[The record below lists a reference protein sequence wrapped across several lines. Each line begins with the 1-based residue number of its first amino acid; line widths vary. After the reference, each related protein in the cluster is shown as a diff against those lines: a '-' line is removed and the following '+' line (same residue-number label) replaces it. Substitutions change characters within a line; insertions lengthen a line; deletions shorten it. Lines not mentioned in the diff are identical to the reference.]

1 MPAPTFPLTRI
12 SFLIAQAIASITV
25 AHAQTSEQVLPQ
37 VIVTDT
43 TPKRDNASAIGGFG
57 SAPLMQTPA
66 AINVISQEQLQDW
79 RVRRIA
85 DVIKLDA
92 SLNEA
97 YNAVGYAEQFSL
109 RGFPLDNAA
118 SYRKDGLPIASDASI
133 PLENKERIDI
143 LKGLSGLQGGVSTP
157 GGLIDFVT
165 KRPTAT
171 PLRSILFEVSE
182 RGTVLGSVDL
192 GGRFEDR
199 RFGYR
204 INAAA
209 EQLRSY
215 VKGADGQRRFLSG
228 AFDWQI
234 SPKALLQLDLDTQHK
249 SQITAPGYQLLG
261 GTSLPVGIS
270 PRTLLNDQSWS
281 KPVVTDSSNIGLRFA
296 YQWNTD
302 WTSTVAAN
310 KYRLKRDDFTAFPYG
325 CSSAADP
332 YAPGFCANGDF
343 GVYDYQSTG
352 EVKTLLSTQAKL
364 QGKFATA
371 GVRHQLTLGVDTL
384 RRRDEYGTYVYDLVG
399 TSNIYHPMAVPPSS
413 GTTGPV
419 SLQRKGDERAV
430 FVQDIVSLTEQVQ
443 LHAGVRRTELDRVQT
458 GATLNRA
465 YVLPALA
472 LVYSPLA
479 SLSVYGAYSQGLE
492 HGGISPITATN
503 PNQLLDPSSS
513 RQQEIG
519 IKTSLVPDWQMTAAL
534 FQISKSLEVINASNT
549 FVRNGDAVHRGIELA
564 AQGKLTRDL
573 TLGLTAMALQ
583 ARQRNTGDPAQ
594 ENQRITNVP
603 AFKSGVTLDYA
614 VPQLAGLKFNGAWV
628 YSSDKIF
635 SPDTVIHT
643 TIPSYHVVDL
653 GARYVT
659 TVNNVATTLR
669 VNVDNVFDRFYWR
682 DASTALGGYLLPGAP
697 RTFKV
702 SVQLDF

>member
-12 SFLIAQAIASITV
+12 SFLIAQAIASITI
-25 AHAQTSEQVLPQ
+25 AHAQTSGQVLPQ

-43 TPKRDNASAIGGFG
+43 TPKRDASSAIGGFG
-57 SAPLMQTPA
+57 NAPLMQTPA

-79 RVRRIA
+79 RIRRIA

-109 RGFPLDNAA
+109 RGFPLDNAS

-133 PLENKERIDI
+133 PLENKDRIDI

-157 GGLIDFVT
+157 GGLINFVT

-215 VKGADGQRRFLSG
+215 VKGADGQRQFLSG

-234 SPKALLQLDLDTQHK
+234 SPKALLQLDVDTQHK
-249 SQITAPGYQLLG
+249 SQITAPGYQLIS
-261 GTSLPVGIS
+261 GTTLPVGVS
-270 PRTLLNDQSWS
+270 ARTLLNDQPWS
-281 KPVVTDSSNIGLRFA
+281 KPVVSDSSNIGLRFA
-296 YQWNTD
+296 YQWNAD

-310 KYRLKRDDFTAFPYG
+310 KYRLTRDDFAAFPFG
-325 CSSAADP
+325 CGFAA
-332 YAPGFCANGDF
+332 GFCANGDYDI
-343 GVYDYQSTG
+343 YDYQSTG
-352 EVKTLLSTQAKL
+352 EVKTLLSTQALL
-364 QGKFATA
+364 QGKFAT
-371 GVRHQLTLGVDTL
+371 GSVRHQLTLGVDTL
-384 RRRDEYGTYVYDLVG
+384 RRRDAYGDYVYDYRG
-399 TSNIYHPMAVPPSS
+399 TSNIYQSMVVSPSPL
-413 GTTGPV
+413 TTGPV
-419 SLQRKGDERAV
+419 SVQRKGDERAA
-430 FVQDIVSLTEQVQ
+430 FVQDIISLTEQVQ
-443 LHAGVRRTELDRVQT
+443 LHAGLRHTELERVQLGST
-458 GATLNRA
+458 FKRTYTL
-465 YVLPALA
+465 PSLA
-472 LVYSPLA
+472 LVYSPVS
-479 SLSVYGAYSQGLE
+479 SLSLYGAYSQGLE
-492 HGGISPITATN
+492 HGGIAPFGTN
-503 PNQLLDPSSS
+503 NVNQLLDPGTS

-519 IKTSLVPDWQMTAAL
+519 IKTSLLPDWQMTAAL
-534 FQISKSLEVINASNT
+534 FQISKPLEVIDANADY
-549 FVRNGDAVHRGIELA
+549 VRNGNAVHRGLELA

-583 ARQRNTGDPAQ
+583 ARQRNTGDAVQ
-594 ENQRITNVP
+594 DNQRVTNVP

-614 VPQLAGLKFNGAWV
+614 VPQLAGVKLNGAWV
-628 YSSDKIF
+628 YSSDKVF
-635 SPDTVIHT
+635 SPDSLTRT

-653 GARYVT
+653 GARYIT
-659 TVNNVATTLR
+659 TVNGVATTLR
-669 VNVDNVFDRFYWR
+669 ANVDNVFDKFYWR

-697 RTFKV
+697 RTFKI
-702 SVQLDF
+702 SAQLDF

>member
-1 MPAPTFPLTRI
+1 MPAPTFPLTKI
-12 SFLIAQAIASITV
+12 AFLIAPAIASIGI
-25 AHAQTSEQVLPQ
+25 AHAQTGEQVLPQ

-43 TPKRDNASAIGGFG
+43 SAKRDIASAVGGFG
-57 SAPLMQTPA
+57 NAPLLQTPA
-66 AINVISQEQLQDW
+66 AISVIGQEQLQDW
-79 RVRRIA
+79 RIRRIA

-109 RGFPLDNAA
+109 RGFPLDNAS

-192 GGRFEDR
+192 GGRFDDR

-215 VKGADGQRRFLSG
+215 VKGADGQRQFVSG

-234 SPKALLQLDLDTQHK
+234 SPRALLQLDLDTQHK
-249 SQITAPGYQLLG
+249 SQITAPGYQLIG
-261 GTSLPVGIS
+261 GTSLPTGVS
-270 PRTLLNDQSWS
+270 ARTLLNDQPWS

-296 YQWNTD
+296 YQWNAD

-310 KYRLKRDDFTAFPYG
+310 RYRLTRDDYAAFPFG
-325 CSSAADP
+325 CGFAA
-332 YAPGFCANGDF
+332 GFCANGDYD
-343 GVYDYQSTG
+343 VYDYQSTG
-352 EVKTLLSTQAKL
+352 EVKTLLSTQALL
-364 QGKFATA
+364 QGKFAT
-371 GVRHQLTLGVDTL
+371 GSVRHQLTLGAESL
-384 RRRDEYGTYVYDLVG
+384 RRRDEYGDYVYDYRG
-399 TSNIYHPMAVPPSS
+399 TSNIYQSMAVSPSPL
-413 GTTGPV
+413 TTGPV

-443 LHAGVRRTELDRVQT
+443 LHAGLRRTELERVQLGST
-458 GATLNRA
+458 FNRT
-465 YVLPALA
+465 YVLPSLA
-472 LVYSPLA
+472 LVYSPVANLN
-479 SLSVYGAYSQGLE
+479 VYGAYSQGLE
-492 HGGISPITATN
+492 HGGVAPFGTSN
-503 PNQLLDPSSS
+503 VNQILDPGKS
-513 RQQEIG
+513 RQQEVG
-519 IKTSLVPDWQMTAAL
+519 IKSALLPGWQMTAAL
-534 FQISKSLEVINASNT
+534 FQISKPLEYTNAT
-549 FVRNGDAVHRGIELA
+549 YDYVRNGDAVHRGLELA
-564 AQGKLTRDL
+564 AQGKLSRDL

-583 ARQRNTGDPAQ
+583 ARQHNTGDAVQ
-594 ENQRITNVP
+594 DNQRVTNVP
-603 AFKSGVTLDYA
+603 AFKSGVTLDYT
-614 VPQLAGLKFNGAWV
+614 VPQLAGVKLNGAWV

-635 SPDTVIHT
+635 SPDSVVRA
-643 TIPSYHVVDL
+643 TIPSYHLVDL

-659 TVNNVATTLR
+659 TVNGVATTLR
-669 VNVDNVFDRFYWR
+669 ANVDNVFDKFYWR

-702 SVQLDF
+702 SAQLDF

>member
-1 MPAPTFPLTRI
+1 MPASTFPLTRI
-12 SFLIAQAIASITV
+12 SFLIAQAIAGIAV
-25 AHAQTSEQVLPQ
+25 AHAQTSQQVLPQ

-57 SAPLMQTPA
+57 NAPLMQTPA
-66 AINVISQEQLQDW
+66 AINVIGQEQLQDW
-79 RVRRIA
+79 RIRRIA

-109 RGFPLDNAA
+109 RGFPLDNAS
-118 SYRKDGLPIASDASI
+118 SYRKDGLPFASDASI

-157 GGLIDFVT
+157 GGLINFVT

-234 SPKALLQLDLDTQHK
+234 SPEALLQIDLDTQHK
-249 SQITAPGYQLLG
+249 SQITAPGYQLIG
-261 GTSLPVGIS
+261 NATLPVGVS
-270 PRTLLNDQSWS
+270 PRTLLNDQPWS

-296 YQWNTD
+296 YQWNAD

-310 KYRLKRDDFTAFPYG
+310 KYRLTRDDFAAFPFG
-325 CSSAADP
+325 CGFAA
-332 YAPGFCANGDF
+332 GFCANGDYD
-343 GVYDYQSTG
+343 VYDYQSTG

-364 QGKFATA
+364 QGKFAT
-371 GVRHQLTLGVDTL
+371 GSLRHQLTLGVDTV
-384 RRRDEYGTYVYDLVG
+384 RRRDEYGNYVYDFAG
-399 TSNIYHPMAVPPSS
+399 TSNIYRPMAVPPSTL
-413 GTTGPV
+413 TTGPV

-430 FVQDIVSLTEQVQ
+430 FVQDIVSLTGQVQ
-443 LHAGVRRTELDRVQT
+443 LHAGLRRTALDRVQT
-458 GATLNRA
+458 GATLNRT
-465 YVLPALA
+465 YVLPSLA
-472 LVYSPLA
+472 LVYSPVA

-492 HGGISPITATN
+492 HGGLSPVTTTN
-503 PNQLLDPSSS
+503 PNQLLDPSTS

-534 FQISKSLEVINASNT
+534 FQISKSL
-549 FVRNGDAVHRGIELA
+549 
-564 AQGKLTRDL
+564 
-573 TLGLTAMALQ
+573 
-583 ARQRNTGDPAQ
+583 
-594 ENQRITNVP
+594 
-603 AFKSGVTLDYA
+603 
-614 VPQLAGLKFNGAWV
+614 
-628 YSSDKIF
+628 
-635 SPDTVIHT
+635 
-643 TIPSYHVVDL
+643 
-653 GARYVT
+653 
-659 TVNNVATTLR
+659 
-669 VNVDNVFDRFYWR
+669 
-682 DASTALGGYLLPGAP
+682 
-697 RTFKV
+697 
-702 SVQLDF
+702 

>member
-12 SFLIAQAIASITV
+12 SFLMAQAIASITM

-37 VIVTDT
+37 VVVTDT

-57 SAPLMQTPA
+57 NAPLMQTPA
-66 AINVISQEQLQDW
+66 AISVIGQEQLQDW
-79 RVRRIA
+79 RIRRIA

-109 RGFPLDNAA
+109 RGFPLDNAS

-165 KRPTAT
+165 KRPPAT

-215 VKGADGQRRFLSG
+215 VKGADGQRQFISG

-234 SPKALLQLDLDTQHK
+234 SPKALLQIDLDNQHK
-249 SQITAPGYQLLG
+249 SQITAPGYQLIG
-261 GTSLPVGIS
+261 GTTLPVGVS
-270 PRTLLNDQSWS
+270 ARTLLNDQPWS

-296 YQWNTD
+296 YQWNAD
-302 WTSTVAAN
+302 WSTTVAAN
-310 KYRLKRDDFTAFPYG
+310 RYRLKRDDFAAFPFG
-325 CSSAADP
+325 CSFAA
-332 YAPGFCANGDF
+332 GFCANGDYD
-343 GVYDYQSTG
+343 VYDYQSTG
-352 EVKTLLSTQAKL
+352 EVKTLLSTQAMV
-364 QGKFATA
+364 QGKFAT
-371 GVRHQLTLGVDTL
+371 GSLRHQLTLGVDTL
-384 RRRDEYGTYVYDLVG
+384 RRRDEYGDFVYDYRG
-399 TSNIYHPMAVPPSS
+399 TSNIYQSMVVSPSPL
-413 GTTGPV
+413 TTGPV
-419 SLQRKGDERAV
+419 SVQRKGNEQAV
-430 FVQDIVSLTEQVQ
+430 FVQDIISLTEQVQ
-443 LHAGVRRTELDRVQT
+443 LHAGLRRAELERVQLGST
-458 GATLNRA
+458 FNRS
-465 YVLPALA
+465 YVLPSLA

-479 SLSVYGAYSQGLE
+479 SLSVYGSYSQGLE
-492 HGGISPITATN
+492 HGGIAPFGTAN
-503 PNQLLDPSSS
+503 VNQLLDPGTS

-519 IKTSLVPDWQMTAAL
+519 IKTSLVPNWQMTAAL
-534 FQISKSLEVINASNT
+534 FQISKPLEYTNANYDY
-549 FVRNGDAVHRGIELA
+549 VRNGDAVHRGLELA
-564 AQGKLTRDL
+564 AQGKLSRDL

-583 ARQRNTGDPAQ
+583 ARQRNTGDVVQ
-594 ENQRITNVP
+594 DNQRVTNVP

-614 VPQLAGLKFNGAWV
+614 VPQLAGLKLNGAWV

-635 SPDTVIHT
+635 SPDSVVRA

-659 TVNNVATTLR
+659 TVNGIATTLR
-669 VNVDNVFDRFYWR
+669 ANVDNVLDKFYWR
-682 DASTALGGYLLPGAP
+682 DASTALGGYLLAGAP
-697 RTFKV
+697 RTFKL
-702 SVQLDF
+702 SAQLDF

>member
-1 MPAPTFPLTRI
+1 MTAPNFSLTRI
-12 SFLIAQAIASITV
+12 SFVIAQALASIAV
-25 AHAQTSEQVLPQ
+25 AHAQTSQQ

-43 TPKRDNASAIGGFG
+43 TPKRDAASSVGGFG
-57 SAPLMQTPA
+57 DAALLQTPA
-66 AINVISQEQLQDW
+66 AINVIGQEQLQDW

-109 RGFPLDNAA
+109 RGFPLDNAS

-165 KRPTAT
+165 KRPTAA

-215 VKGADGQRRFLSG
+215 VKGADGQRQFVSG

-234 SPKALLQLDLDTQHK
+234 SPKALLQIDLDNQHK
-249 SQITAPGYQLLG
+249 SQITAPGYQLIG
-261 GTSLPVGIS
+261 GTGLPAGVS
-270 PRTLLNDQSWS
+270 ARTLLNDQPWS

-296 YQWNTD
+296 YQWNAD

-310 KYRLKRDDFTAFPYG
+310 KYKLKRDDFAAFPFG
-325 CSSAADP
+325 CGFAA
-332 YAPGFCANGDF
+332 GFCANGDYD
-343 GVYDYQSTG
+343 VYDYQSTG
-352 EVKTLLSTQAKL
+352 EVKTLLSTQALL
-364 QGKFATA
+364 QGKFAT
-371 GVRHQLTLGVDTL
+371 GSLRHQLTLGADTL
-384 RRRDEYGTYVYDLVG
+384 RRRDEYGDYVYDYRG
-399 TSNIYHPMAVPPSS
+399 TSNIYQSMAVSPSPL
-413 GTTGPV
+413 TTGPV
-419 SLQRKGDERAV
+419 SLQRKGNEQAV
-430 FVQDIVSLTEQVQ
+430 FVQDIISLTGQVQ
-443 LHAGVRRTELDRVQT
+443 LHAGLRRAELERVQLGST
-458 GATLNRA
+458 FNRT
-465 YVLPALA
+465 YVLPSLA
-472 LVYSPLA
+472 LVYNPMA
-479 SLSVYGAYSQGLE
+479 SLSLYGSYSQGLE
-492 HGGISPITATN
+492 HGGVAPFGTN
-503 PNQLLDPSSS
+503 NVNRILDPGTS

-519 IKTSLVPDWQMTAAL
+519 IKTALIPGWQMTAAL
-534 FQISKSLEVINASNT
+534 FQISKPLEYTNANYDY
-549 FVRNGDAVHRGIELA
+549 VRNGDAVHRGLELA

-583 ARQRNTGDPAQ
+583 ARQRNTGDAVQ
-594 ENQRITNVP
+594 DNQRVTNVP

-614 VPQLAGLKFNGAWV
+614 VPQLAGVKLNGAWV

-635 SPDTVIHT
+635 SPDSVVRA

-659 TVNNVATTLR
+659 TVNGVATTLR
-669 VNVDNVFDRFYWR
+669 ANIDNVFDKFYWR

-697 RTFKV
+697 RTFKI
-702 SVQLDF
+702 SAQLDF

>member
-12 SFLIAQAIASITV
+12 SLLIAQTIASIAV

-37 VIVTDT
+37 VVVTDT
-43 TPKRDNASAIGGFG
+43 TAKRDNASTIGGFG
-57 SAPLMQTPA
+57 NAPLMQTPA
-66 AINVISQEQLQDW
+66 AINVIGQDQLQDW
-79 RVRRIA
+79 RIRRIA

-109 RGFPLDNAA
+109 RGFPLDNAS

-171 PLRSILFEVSE
+171 PLRSILLEVSE

-215 VKGADGQRRFLSG
+215 VKGADGQRQFVSG

-234 SPKALLQLDLDTQHK
+234 SPKALLQIDLDNQHK
-249 SQITAPGYQLLG
+249 SQITAPGYQLIG
-261 GTSLPVGIS
+261 NTSLPVGVS
-270 PRTLLNDQSWS
+270 ARTLLNDQSWT

-296 YQWNTD
+296 YQWNAD

-310 KYRLKRDDFTAFPYG
+310 KYRLKRDDFTAFPFG
-325 CSSAADP
+325 CGFAA
-332 YAPGFCANGDF
+332 GFCANGDYD
-343 GVYDYQSTG
+343 VYDYQSTG
-352 EVKTLLSTQAKL
+352 EVKTLLSTQAMV
-364 QGKFATA
+364 QGKFTT
-371 GVRHQLTLGVDTL
+371 GTVRHQLTMGVDTL
-384 RRRDEYGTYVYDLVG
+384 RRRDEYGDYVYDYRG
-399 TSNIYHPMAVPPSS
+399 TSNITQSMAVSPSTL
-413 GTTGPV
+413 TTGPV
-419 SLQRKGDERAV
+419 SVQRKGDERAV
-430 FVQDIVSLTEQVQ
+430 FMQDIISLTEQVQ
-443 LHAGVRRTELDRVQT
+443 LHAGLRRTELERVQLGST
-458 GATLNRA
+458 FNRT
-465 YVLPALA
+465 YVLPSLA
-472 LVYSPLA
+472 LVYSPLD
-479 SLSVYGAYSQGLE
+479 SLSIYGSYSQGLE
-492 HGGISPITATN
+492 HGGIAPFGTTN
-503 PNQLLDPSSS
+503 VNQLLDPGTS

-519 IKTSLVPDWQMTAAL
+519 IKTSLVPNWQMTAAL
-534 FQISKSLEVINASNT
+534 FQISKPLEYTNAT
-549 FVRNGDAVHRGIELA
+549 FDYVRNGDAVHRGLELA

-583 ARQRNTGDPAQ
+583 ARQRNTGDATQ
-594 ENQRITNVP
+594 DNQRVTNVP

-614 VPQLAGLKFNGAWV
+614 VPQLAGLKLNGAWV

-635 SPDTVIHT
+635 SPDSVVRA

-659 TVNNVATTLR
+659 TVNGLATTLR
-669 VNVDNVFDRFYWR
+669 ANVDNVFDKFYWR

-702 SVQLDF
+702 SAQLDF

>member
-12 SFLIAQAIASITV
+12 SLLIAQTIASIAV

-37 VIVTDT
+37 VVVTDT
-43 TPKRDNASAIGGFG
+43 TPKRDNASTIGGFG
-57 SAPLMQTPA
+57 NAPLMQTPA
-66 AINVISQEQLQDW
+66 AINVIGQDQLQDW
-79 RVRRIA
+79 RIRRIA

-109 RGFPLDNAA
+109 RGFPLDNAS

-215 VKGADGQRRFLSG
+215 VKGADGQRQFVSG

-234 SPKALLQLDLDTQHK
+234 SPKALLQIDLDNQHK
-249 SQITAPGYQLLG
+249 SQITAPGYQLIG
-261 GTSLPVGIS
+261 GTSLPVGVS
-270 PRTLLNDQSWS
+270 TRTLLNDQSWT

-296 YQWNTD
+296 YQWNAD

-310 KYRLKRDDFTAFPYG
+310 KYRLKRDDFTAFPFG
-325 CSSAADP
+325 CGFAA
-332 YAPGFCANGDF
+332 GFCANGDYD
-343 GVYDYQSTG
+343 VYDYQSTG
-352 EVKTLLSTQAKL
+352 EVKTLLSTQAMV
-364 QGKFATA
+364 QGKFTT
-371 GVRHQLTLGVDTL
+371 GTVRHQLTMGVDTL
-384 RRRDEYGTYVYDLVG
+384 RRRDEYGDYVYDYRG
-399 TSNIYHPMAVPPSS
+399 TSNITQSMAVSPSTL
-413 GTTGPV
+413 TTGPV
-419 SLQRKGDERAV
+419 SVQRKGDERAV
-430 FVQDIVSLTEQVQ
+430 FMQDIISLTEQVQ
-443 LHAGVRRTELDRVQT
+443 LHAGLRRTELERVQLGST
-458 GATLNRA
+458 FNRT
-465 YVLPALA
+465 YVLPSLA
-472 LVYSPLA
+472 LVYSPLD
-479 SLSVYGAYSQGLE
+479 SLSIYGSYSQGLE
-492 HGGISPITATN
+492 HGGIAPFGTTN
-503 PNQLLDPSSS
+503 VNQLLDPGTS

-519 IKTSLVPDWQMTAAL
+519 IKTSLVPNWQMTAAL
-534 FQISKSLEVINASNT
+534 FQISKPLEYTNAT
-549 FVRNGDAVHRGIELA
+549 FDYVRNGDAVHRGLELA

-583 ARQRNTGDPAQ
+583 ARQRNTGDATQ
-594 ENQRITNVP
+594 DNQRVTNVP

-614 VPQLAGLKFNGAWV
+614 VPQLAGLKLNGAWV

-635 SPDTVIHT
+635 SPDSVVRA

-659 TVNNVATTLR
+659 TVNGLATTLR
-669 VNVDNVFDRFYWR
+669 ANVDNVFDKFYWR

-702 SVQLDF
+702 SAQLDF

>member
-12 SFLIAQAIASITV
+12 SFLMAQAIASITM

-37 VIVTDT
+37 VVVTDT

-57 SAPLMQTPA
+57 NAPLMQTPA
-66 AINVISQEQLQDW
+66 AISVIGQEQLQDW
-79 RVRRIA
+79 RIRRIA

-109 RGFPLDNAA
+109 RGFPLDNAS

-215 VKGADGQRRFLSG
+215 VKGADGQRQFISG

-234 SPKALLQLDLDTQHK
+234 SPKALLQIDLDNQHK
-249 SQITAPGYQLLG
+249 SQITAPGYQLIG
-261 GTSLPVGIS
+261 GTSLPVGVS
-270 PRTLLNDQSWS
+270 ARTLLNDQPWS

-296 YQWNTD
+296 YQWNAD
-302 WTSTVAAN
+302 WSTTVAAN
-310 KYRLKRDDFTAFPYG
+310 RYRLKRDDFAAFPFG
-325 CSSAADP
+325 CGFAA
-332 YAPGFCANGDF
+332 GFCANGDYD
-343 GVYDYQSTG
+343 VYDYQSTG
-352 EVKTLLSTQAKL
+352 EVKTLLSTQAMV
-364 QGKFATA
+364 QGKFAT
-371 GVRHQLTLGVDTL
+371 GNLRHQLTMGVDTL
-384 RRRDEYGTYVYDLVG
+384 RRRDEYGDFVYDYRG
-399 TSNIYHPMAVPPSS
+399 TSNIYQSMVVSPSPL
-413 GTTGPV
+413 TTGPV
-419 SLQRKGDERAV
+419 SVQRKGNEQAV
-430 FVQDIVSLTEQVQ
+430 FVQDIISLTEQVQ
-443 LHAGVRRTELDRVQT
+443 LHAGLRRAELERVQLGST
-458 GATLNRA
+458 FNRS
-465 YVLPALA
+465 YVLPSIA

-479 SLSVYGAYSQGLE
+479 SLSVYGSYSQGLE
-492 HGGISPITATN
+492 HGGIAPFGTTN
-503 PNQLLDPSSS
+503 VNQLLDPGTS

-519 IKTSLVPDWQMTAAL
+519 IKTSLVPNWQMTAAL
-534 FQISKSLEVINASNT
+534 FQISKPLEYTNANYDY
-549 FVRNGDAVHRGIELA
+549 VRNGDAVHRGLELA
-564 AQGKLTRDL
+564 AQGKLSRDL
-573 TLGLTAMALQ
+573 TLGLTTMALQ
-583 ARQRNTGDPAQ
+583 ARQRNTGDAVQ
-594 ENQRITNVP
+594 DNQRVTNVP

-614 VPQLAGLKFNGAWV
+614 VPQLAGLKLNGAWV

-635 SPDTVIHT
+635 SPDSVVRA

-659 TVNNVATTLR
+659 TVNGIATTLR
-669 VNVDNVFDRFYWR
+669 ANVDNVLDKFYWR
-682 DASTALGGYLLPGAP
+682 DASTALGGYLLAGAP
-697 RTFKV
+697 RTFKL
-702 SVQLDF
+702 SAQLDF

>member
-1 MPAPTFPLTRI
+1 MPASTFPLTRI
-12 SFLIAQAIASITV
+12 SFLIAQAIAGIAV
-25 AHAQTSEQVLPQ
+25 AHAQTSQQVLPQ

-57 SAPLMQTPA
+57 NAPLMQTPA
-66 AINVISQEQLQDW
+66 AINVIGQEQLQDW
-79 RVRRIA
+79 RIRRIA

-109 RGFPLDNAA
+109 RGFPLDNAS

-157 GGLIDFVT
+157 GGLINFVT

-234 SPKALLQLDLDTQHK
+234 SPEALLQIDLDTQHK
-249 SQITAPGYQLLG
+249 SQITAPGYQLIG
-261 GTSLPVGIS
+261 NATLPVGVS
-270 PRTLLNDQSWS
+270 PRTLLNDQPWS

-296 YQWNTD
+296 YQWNAD

-310 KYRLKRDDFTAFPYG
+310 KYRLTRDDFAAFPFG
-325 CSSAADP
+325 CGFAA
-332 YAPGFCANGDF
+332 GFCANGDYD
-343 GVYDYQSTG
+343 VYDYQSTG

-364 QGKFATA
+364 QGKFAT
-371 GVRHQLTLGVDTL
+371 GSLRHQLTLGVDTV
-384 RRRDEYGTYVYDLVG
+384 RRRDEYGNYVYDFAG
-399 TSNIYHPMAVPPSS
+399 TSNIYRPMAVPPSTL
-413 GTTGPV
+413 TTGPV

-430 FVQDIVSLTEQVQ
+430 FVQDIVSLTGQVQ
-443 LHAGVRRTELDRVQT
+443 LHAGLRRTALDRVQT
-458 GATLNRA
+458 GATLNRT
-465 YVLPALA
+465 YVLPSLA
-472 LVYSPLA
+472 LVYSPVA

-492 HGGISPITATN
+492 HGGLSPATTTN
-503 PNQLLDPSSS
+503 PNQLLDPSTS

-549 FVRNGDAVHRGIELA
+549 YVRNGDAVHRGLELA

-583 ARQRNTGDPAQ
+583 ARQRNTGDAAQ
-594 ENQRITNVP
+594 DNQRVTNVP

-614 VPQLAGLKFNGAWV
+614 VPQLAGLKLNGAWV

-635 SPDTVIHT
+635 SPDSVVRA

-659 TVNNVATTLR
+659 TVNGLATTLR
-669 VNVDNVFDRFYWR
+669 ANVDNVFDRFYWR

-702 SVQLDF
+702 SAQLDF